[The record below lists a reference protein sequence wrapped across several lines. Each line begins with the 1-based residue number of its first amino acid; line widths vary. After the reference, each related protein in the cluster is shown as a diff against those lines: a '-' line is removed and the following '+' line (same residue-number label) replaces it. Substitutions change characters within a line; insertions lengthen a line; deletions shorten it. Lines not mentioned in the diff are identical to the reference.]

1 MNARRASHDVRLL
14 DALTA
19 FSAGHFKGYLWRVVH
34 GNRSPIDG
42 SKGAGRWN
50 VRESEVLYCALEEDG
65 ALSEIHFHISR
76 GQSVF
81 PSRLRS
87 WVYKLEVSF
96 ERVLDLSDTSVLARL
111 GIDLSRYHE
120 LLYSE
125 TQKIGEATG
134 FLGYETLIVPNA
146 RHSSNNLVVFPA
158 NTDLDALYEVSK
170 TRVKWEAWRQKNR
183 QKSQARE

>member
-1 MNARRASHDVRLL
+1 MIFRRASHDVRLL

-19 FSAGHFKGYLWRVVH
+19 LSDGPFEGYLWRVVH

-81 PSRLRS
+81 PSRLQS
-87 WVYKLEVSF
+87 FVHKLEVSF
-96 ERVLDLSDTSVLARL
+96 ERVLNLSDTSLLESL
-111 GIDLSRYHE
+111 GVDLSRYHE

-125 TQKIGEATG
+125 TQKIGEATS
-134 FLGYETLIVPNA
+134 FLGYEAMIVPNA

-158 NTDLDALYEVSK
+158 NTDLDALREVRK
-170 TRVKWEAWRQKNR
+170 TSVKWEAWRLKNR
-183 QKSQARE
+183 QKLREGE